1 MATKRKGKGPSG
13 KPVQYPVCNICG
25 VQQQID
31 LRRLPMAGR
40 KVFCGDCDRSNPD
53 VVATASPI
61 GSTVIRIRRTY
72 P

>member
-13 KPVQYPVCNICG
+13 KPAQYPVCNICG

-40 KVFCGDCDRSNPD
+40 KVFCGDCQRSNPG
-53 VVATASPI
+53 VVEAAT
-61 GSTVIRIRRTY
+61 GKGGTVIRIRRTQ